1 MSKAP
6 AVDYALDI
14 MEYFAINNCPIGI
27 SDISNA
33 LNINK
38 NAVSR
43 VLEALIEKNWIY
55 ACEENQKKYNL
66 TLRPFS
72 LLSNNVRCSR
82 FVRIAT
88 PLLENLNNELGD
100 AVYLGVKSGKIV
112 LYLLHFDS
120 KKEVRINGRVGGEY
134 PLNCSAPGKVL
145 LSYSESD
152 EIKTYFNDSISKM
165 TENTIVD
172 YSHFNSEAIHIR
184 QRGYAVDNEEFAK
197 GIICIASPV
206 FDFDGRI
213 VACVG
218 LSTLTLYDSIDSL
231 TDRKLELLKGVADE
245 ISKKLGYNAKE

>member
-14 MEYFAINNCPIGI
+14 MEYFAINNRPIGI

-72 LLSNNVRCSR
+72 LLSNNVRSSR

-100 AVYLGVKSGKIV
+100 AVYLGVKNGKNV

-172 YSHFNSEAIHIR
+172 YSHFNSEAINIR

-206 FDFDGRI
+206 FDFDGRV

>member
-14 MEYFAINNCPIGI
+14 MEYFAINNRPIGI

-72 LLSNNVRCSR
+72 LLSNNVRSSR

-100 AVYLGVKSGKIV
+100 AVYLGVKNGKNV

-145 LSYSESD
+145 LSYSKSD

-172 YSHFNSEAIHIR
+172 YSHFISEAINIR

-206 FDFDGRI
+206 FDFDGRV

>member
-14 MEYFAINNCPIGI
+14 IEYFAINNCPIGI

-43 VLEALIEKNWIY
+43 VLEAFIEKNWIY
-55 ACEENQKKYNL
+55 ACEENQKKYKL

-72 LLSNNVRCSR
+72 VLSNNVRR
-82 FVRIAT
+82 NGIVRIAT

-100 AVYLGVKSGKIV
+100 AVYLGVKNGKNV

-145 LSYSESD
+145 LSYSKSD

-172 YSHFNSEAIHIR
+172 YSHFNSEAINIR
-184 QRGYAVDNEEFAK
+184 QRGYAIDNEEFAK

>member
-14 MEYFAINNCPIGI
+14 IEYFAINNCPIGI

-55 ACEENQKKYNL
+55 ACEENQKKYKL

-72 LLSNNVRCSR
+72 LLSNNVRSSR

-100 AVYLGVKSGKIV
+100 AVYLGVKNGKNV

-120 KKEVRINGRVGGEY
+120 KKEVRINGRLGGEY

-145 LSYSESD
+145 LSYSKSD

-172 YSHFNSEAIHIR
+172 YSHFISEAINIR

>member
-14 MEYFAINNCPIGI
+14 MEYFAINNRPIGI

-72 LLSNNVRCSR
+72 LLSNNVRSSR

-100 AVYLGVKSGKIV
+100 AVYLGVKNGKNV

-145 LSYSESD
+145 LSYSKSD

-172 YSHFNSEAIHIR
+172 YSHFISEAINIR